1 MIKPKRIT
9 MDIGGK
15 PRNMDFDHMMMA
27 AAEQAYEGIGGAV
40 VSANAIIS
48 RAVAGQVGAIMAL
61 AYGALKSA
69 GEKISWQ
76 LFAKEIFPKMD
87 EDWWTE
93 TVSDGL
99 LAMFGSTE
107 ENTETDKAEK
117 N

>member
-9 MDIGGK
+9 ADIGGK

-27 AAEQAYEGIGGAV
+27 AAEQAYEGIGGVV

-48 RAVAGQVGAIMAL
+48 RAVAGQVSAIMAL

-69 GEKISWQ
+69 GEKISWNMFVNE
-76 LFAKEIFPKMD
+76 LFPKQKN
-87 EDWWTE
+87 DWWTD
-93 TVSDGL
+93 TVSKGL
-99 LAMFGSTE
+99 LAMFGEADTE
-107 ENTETDKAEK
+107 SVDEPEK

>member
-9 MDIGGK
+9 ADIGGK
-15 PRNMDFDHMMMA
+15 PRNMDFDHMMLA
-27 AAEQAYEGIGGAV
+27 AAEQAYEGIGGV
-40 VSANAIIS
+40 VLGANGIIS
-48 RAVAGQVGAIMAL
+48 RAVAGQMSAIMAL

-69 GEKISWQ
+69 GEKISWH
-76 LFAKEIFPKMD
+76 LFVKEIFPKMD

-99 LAMFGSTE
+99 LAMLGSDNG
-107 ENTETDKAEK
+107 ENNESEK

>member
-9 MDIGGK
+9 VDIGGK
-15 PRNMDFDHMMMA
+15 PRNLDFDHMMMA
-27 AAEQAYEGIGGAV
+27 AAEQTYESVGGIVLGA
-40 VSANAIIS
+40 NGIIS
-48 RAVAGQVGAIMAL
+48 RAVAGQVSAIMAL

-87 EDWWTE
+87 EDWWTD

-99 LAMFGSTE
+99 LAMFGSPE
-107 ENTETDKAEK
+107 KSESEK